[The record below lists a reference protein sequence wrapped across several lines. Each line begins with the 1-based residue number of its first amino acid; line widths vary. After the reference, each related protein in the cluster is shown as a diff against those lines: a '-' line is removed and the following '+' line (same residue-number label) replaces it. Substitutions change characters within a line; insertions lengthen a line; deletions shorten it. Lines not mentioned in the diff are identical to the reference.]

1 MSKSVLIVID
11 SFGVGAMDDV
21 PQVRP
26 SDIGSNTAWHLIE
39 REHLKLPNLERLGLM
54 NAIGMETDIMKR
66 NPKAVYSKSRL
77 MHYGADTFQG
87 HQEIVGTKPLK
98 PVLQAFSEGID
109 ETEKDLKSNGYR
121 TARFCMDG
129 NQALIVN
136 DCIFIGD
143 NMETDPGQVIN
154 VSGSFKYTDFKTVK
168 DVGHIVRKH
177 FQVSR
182 IIALGGEDVELK
194 QVLDSCIT
202 SGKFIGLDTPET
214 GVYAKGYL
222 VQHIGY
228 GVDTTVQVPHA
239 LHQKGIHSYLYGKA
253 ADIVANEYGTNF
265 YGVDTETLLD
275 KLIDDFTK
283 TKEDAFFFL
292 NVQETDLAGHQC
304 NPCEYS
310 RVLGITDRKLGTIMS
325 NLGDDDLLIVMAD
338 HGNDPYSGHS
348 LHTRENV
355 PILMQKAGLEGK
367 YYGLRETMSDVGQ
380 TIAVFHGTRIENGTE
395 IVSF

>member
-1 MSKSVLIVID
+1 MGKSVLIVID

-21 PQVRP
+21 PNVRP

-39 REHLKLPNLERLGLM
+39 RENLRLPNLERLGLM
-54 NAIGMETDIMKR
+54 NAIGKETDSMRTSATAAYAK
-66 NPKAVYSKSRL
+66 SKL
-77 MHYGADTFQG
+77 MHFGADTFQG
-87 HQEIVGTKPLK
+87 HQEIIGTKPK
-98 PVLQAFSEGID
+98 EPVMQAFSDNID
-109 ETEKDLKSNGYR
+109 ETEQDLKEHGYR
-121 TARFCMDG
+121 TARFCMEG

-154 VSGSFKYTDFKTVK
+154 VSGSFKYTDFDTVK
-168 DVGHIVRKH
+168 DVGHIVRNH
-177 FQVSR
+177 YQVSR

-202 SGKFIGLDTPET
+202 SGRFIGLDTPET

-228 GVDTTVQVPHA
+228 GVDTTKQVPHA
-239 LHQKGIHSYLYGKA
+239 LHLKGIHTYLYGKA
-253 ADIVANEYGTNF
+253 ADIIANEYGTNF
-265 YGVDTETLLD
+265 YGVDTAMLLD
-275 KLIDDFTK
+275 KLIEDLRSVD
-283 TKEDAFFFL
+283 EDAFFFL

-304 NPCEYS
+304 NPKEYA
-310 RVLGITDRKLGTIMS
+310 RVLGIADERLGTIIDV
-325 NLGDDDLLIVMAD
+325 LGDEDLLVVMAD

-355 PILMQKAGLEGK
+355 PVLMKANGLEPGF
-367 YYGLRETMSDVGQ
+367 YGLRDTMADVGQ
-380 TIAVFHGTRIENGTE
+380 TIASFHGTKIENGTA
-395 IVSF
+395 IIAF

>member
-1 MSKSVLIVID
+1 MSRSVLIVID

-21 PQVRP
+21 PKVRP
-26 SDIGSNTAWHLIE
+26 NDIGANTAWHLIE
-39 REHLKLPNLERLGLM
+39 RENLRLPNLEKLGVM
-54 NAIGMETDIMKR
+54 NAIGKETDIMKM
-66 NPKAVYSKSRL
+66 NPNAAYARSKL
-77 MHYGADTFQG
+77 MHFGADTFQG
-87 HQEIVGTKPLK
+87 HQEIIGTRPKE
-98 PVLQAFSEGID
+98 PVMQAFSDNID
-109 ETEKDLKSNGYR
+109 ETEQDLKSHGYR
-121 TARFCMDG
+121 AARFCMEG

-154 VSGSFKYTDFKTVK
+154 VSGSFKYTDFDTVK

-177 FQVSR
+177 YQVSR

-202 SGKFIGLDTPET
+202 SGRFIGLDTPET

-228 GVDTTVQVPHA
+228 GVDTTKQVPHA
-239 LHQKGIHSYLYGKA
+239 LHLKGIHTYLYGKA
-253 ADIVANEYGTNF
+253 ADIIANEYGTNF
-265 YGVDTETLLD
+265 YGVDTAMLLD
-275 KLIDDFTK
+275 KLIEDLK
-283 TKEDAFFFL
+283 TVKEDAFFFL

-304 NPCEYS
+304 NPKEYA
-310 RVLGITDRKLGTIMS
+310 RVLGVTDERLGTIMEV
-325 NLGDDDLLIVMAD
+325 LGKEDLLVVMAD

-355 PILMQKAGLEGK
+355 PVLMKATGFDPGF
-367 YYGLRETMSDVGQ
+367 YGLRDTMADVGQ
-380 TIAVFHGTRIENGTE
+380 TIASFHGTKIENGTT
-395 IVSF
+395 ILTF